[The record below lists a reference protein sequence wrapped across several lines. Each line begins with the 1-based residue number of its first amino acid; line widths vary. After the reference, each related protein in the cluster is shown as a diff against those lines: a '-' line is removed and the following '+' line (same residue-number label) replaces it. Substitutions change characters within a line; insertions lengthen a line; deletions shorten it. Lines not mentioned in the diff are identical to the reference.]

1 MKYVP
6 RNMVFHVGLVCLVL
20 LTTSCT
26 VKRFYVPEPKEL
38 SPFLQLKEDFHPV
51 CSVQLIN
58 AQTDTSQ
65 RPIGN
70 YSHKWWANLR
80 LWTDASIDLLAD
92 ELEKREVKLS
102 ERSPIHLKLSITE
115 ADLFWQFKKVG
126 CVVNLW
132 VEAGN
137 GYTINIEEKNVAHD
151 LYNSCDGAVS
161 KAIATLL
168 ETSEI
173 RKYLS
178 STPVIKDSDCDG
190 VPDDKDKCPD
200 TPLKAA
206 VDKDGCA
213 LDSDG
218 DGVPDYKD
226 KCPDTPQGAKV
237 DKHGCWNIQVPLFE
251 FDKYSIKPK
260 YYSILDRVARVIK
273 NNPGLKIEIQ
283 GHADIIGS
291 KQYNQELSLQRAK
304 SVRSYLVNQGV
315 SADRLDVKGFG
326 YSRPRASSQTEKG
339 RAKNRRVEFR
349 PIKN

>member
-1 MKYVP
+1 MKYDT
-6 RNMVFHVGLVCLVL
+6 RNIVLLVCLVGLGL
-20 LTTSCT
+20 LCTSCT
-26 VKRFYVPEPKEL
+26 VKRFYVPEPKKL
-38 SPFLQLKEDFHPV
+38 SPFLQLKEDFQPV
-51 CSVQLIN
+51 CSVHLIN

-65 RPIGN
+65 HPLGE
-70 YSHKWWANLR
+70 YTHKWWANLR

-92 ELEKREVKLS
+92 ELEKRDVKMS
-102 ERSPIHLKLSITE
+102 ERAPIYLKLSITE
-115 ADLFWQFKKVG
+115 ADIFWQFKKVG
-126 CVVNLW
+126 CVVNLA
-132 VEAGN
+132 VETGN
-137 GYTINIEEKNVAHD
+137 EYTINIEEKNVAHD

-168 ETSEI
+168 ETPEI
-173 RKYLS
+173 RGYLS
-178 STPVIKDSDCDG
+178 YRSGIKDSDCDG
-190 VPDDKDKCPD
+190 VPDKRDKCPE
-200 TPLKAA
+200 TPRNVE

-226 KCPDTPQGAKV
+226 KCPDTPQGANV

-251 FDKYSIKPK
+251 FDKYNIKPK
-260 YYSILDRVARVIK
+260 YYSTLDRVARVIK
-273 NNPGLKIEIQ
+273 NNPGLKIVIQ